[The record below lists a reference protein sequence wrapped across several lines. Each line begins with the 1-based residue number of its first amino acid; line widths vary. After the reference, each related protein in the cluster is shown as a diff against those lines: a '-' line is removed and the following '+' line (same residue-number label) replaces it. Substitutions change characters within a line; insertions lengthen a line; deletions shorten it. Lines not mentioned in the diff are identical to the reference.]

1 MLFSSLLVSTL
12 VSVATAA
19 NQEVEA
25 IQFSNLGFSGTY
37 NQVEKLSN
45 IYKDSC
51 SCEVNKTPVSFSGTN
66 APLNEEVSV
75 HFRGPLVLNKF
86 ASYVSDGFKYGDDS
100 SGDWKRLSY
109 YEGSSGTS
117 ENVTFLT
124 SAGKNSS
131 CLGIGLTYAGTDGIS
146 KADSSTVLAKNTLI
160 NSNDEFVIFSN
171 ISCGKSGYNND
182 CGVYRSDIPAYH
194 GFYGTTKMFLFE
206 FQMPNETHTSTDI
219 SNYNMPAIWLLNAH
233 IPRTAQYS
241 MNVNCSCW
249 RSGCGEFDILK

>member
-117 ENVTFLT
+117 ENVTF
-124 SAGKNSS
+124 
-131 CLGIGLTYAGTDGIS
+131 
-146 KADSSTVLAKNTLI
+146 
-160 NSNDEFVIFSN
+160 
-171 ISCGKSGYNND
+171 
-182 CGVYRSDIPAYH
+182 
-194 GFYGTTKMFLFE
+194 
-206 FQMPNETHTSTDI
+206 
-219 SNYNMPAIWLLNAH
+219 
-233 IPRTAQYS
+233 
-241 MNVNCSCW
+241 
-249 RSGCGEFDILK
+249 

>member
-1 MLFSSLLVSTL
+1 M
-12 VSVATAA
+12 
-19 NQEVEA
+19 
-25 IQFSNLGFSGTY
+25 
-37 NQVEKLSN
+37 SN

-160 NSNDEFVIFSN
+160 NSNDEFVIFPTLAVAS
-171 ISCGKSGYNND
+171 
-182 CGVYRSDIPAYH
+182 P
-194 GFYGTTKMFLFE
+194 GTTTIVVSTEATFLPTMGF
-206 FQMPNETHTSTDI
+206 TV
-219 SNYNMPAIWLLNAH
+219 
-233 IPRTAQYS
+233 PRKCF
-241 MNVNCSCW
+241 V
-249 RSGCGEFDILK
+249 